1 MYIPPAKLAA
11 MLKDVNDPN
20 TKEYQRMTWEA
31 LKKSINGLINKINT
45 SNIKNLVPELFGE
58 NLIRGRGLFARS
70 SMKAQ
75 AAAPIFT
82 SVYAAM
88 IAVINTKIPANGEL
102 VLVRLIVTS
111 CSLLC
116 FALLLLKIKYAIAS
130 TDPIPESLPTQRQGR
145 LPVVVDFFGP
155 SRQPACCPRD
165 CRAPDPYTHAR
176 AVKQCSFLVADMFF
190 FFYFL
195 KKKNFI
201 QTNR

>member
-116 FALLLLKIKYAIAS
+116 FAFIKNKICDRVHRPNSGKPTDATTRPSACRRRLFWPISS
-130 TDPIPESLPTQRQGR
+130 TSVLSTRLSRSRSLHSCSSGKTVF
-145 LPVVVDFFGP
+145 LFG
-155 SRQPACCPRD
+155 C
-165 CRAPDPYTHAR
+165 
-176 AVKQCSFLVADMFF
+176 
-190 FFYFL
+190 
-195 KKKNFI
+195 
-201 QTNR
+201 